1 MRGEFV
7 RKKKKVTLDH
17 IAEKSGLSKVTVS
30 KALNNKEGVSE
41 EVKLKVRE
49 VAEEIGYK
57 FTAIK
62 VQDKSKHIAIILHQK
77 YIADHK
83 GNSTFYLKFYQEL
96 AVKLNQEGYIC
107 NLFTITPEEELKKQL
122 PPMFLEVPLSG
133 IISIGD
139 MNKEYIEL
147 LLETQIPIVFLDCYH
162 AECKIDCIA
171 TDNYYSTYDITVHLI
186 ENGHR
191 EIGFVGYTKAPAIQ
205 DRLLGYCRALMEAGI
220 PIKRDYMVTDRNENN
235 EELELILPKQMP
247 TAFVCNG
254 DDTAYKFVQ
263 VLKENGYSVPKD
275 VSIVGF
281 DNDIY
286 AEICSPQLTT
296 VAVDR
301 EAMTNKAIKVLI
313 DKIEQK
319 TPFQKNYTVFVPGDV
334 IYRNSVK
341 RLK

>member
-1 MRGEFV
+1 M

-30 KALNNKEGVSE
+30 KALNNKDGVSE

-57 FTAIK
+57 FTA
-62 VQDKSKHIAIILHQK
+62 VRSQDKSKHIGIILHQK
-77 YIADHK
+77 YIADK

-107 NLFTITPEEELKKQL
+107 NLFTITPEEDLKKQL
-122 PPMFLEVPLSG
+122 PPMFSEVPLCG

-139 MNKEYIEL
+139 MNRAYIEL
-147 LLETQIPIVFLDCYH
+147 LIGTQIPIVFLDCYH
-162 AECKIDCIA
+162 ADCKIDCIA
-171 TDNYYSTYDITVHLI
+171 TDNYYSTYDITGHLI
-186 ENGHR
+186 ESGHQK
-191 EIGFVGYTKAPAIQ
+191 IGFVGVTQAAAIQ
-205 DRLLGYCRALMEAGI
+205 DRLLGYCRALMESGI
-220 PIKRDYMVTDRNENN
+220 PIDENYMVIDRDEENN
-235 EELELILPKQMP
+235 ELDLKLPKEMP

-263 VLKENGYSVPKD
+263 VLKAKGYSVPED

-286 AEICSPQLTT
+286 AEICTPQLTT

-301 EAMTNKAIKVLI
+301 EAMTNKAIKVLV
-313 DKIEQK
+313 DKMERKI
-319 TPFQKNYTVFVPGDV
+319 PLQKNYTVFVPGDI

-341 RLK
+341 KIK